1 MSKKMYEK
9 MNEKM
14 YEIIQKL
21 NNCVKTWYNNYLP
34 EYTSHFKPCCT
45 KDEIINILDC
55 YFIAIDIFD
64 NKKDDN
70 INEDIINEGIIK
82 ALIVYY
88 YMLIVFENYI
98 YHYID
103 EKYLKI
109 VDEQYSEDK
118 NKKIF
123 IDNIDNIYEYYICK
137 DNDSEHIEI
146 YDPFSKKK
154 YYVSKNRKNNKY
166 IYKDSNCKQKTIIED
181 HMNCLEHILDTEES
195 KQYYKELF
203 LSNKEEVSKIRQK
216 ILNMNKEKFEG
227 GKNTKKYKKKNKKT
241 KKNRIYKKNKHFVSK
256 MRNQY
261 YFTYS

>member
-9 MNEKM
+9 MNE
-14 YEIIQKL
+14 IIQKL
-21 NNCVKTWYNNYLP
+21 NECVKTWYINYLP
-34 EYTSHFKPCCT
+34 EYKSHFTPCCT
-45 KDEIINILDC
+45 KDEIKNILDC
-55 YFIAIDIFD
+55 YFIAINIFD

-70 INEDIINEGIIK
+70 INEDIIK

-88 YMLIVFENYI
+88 YMLMVFENYI

-137 DNDSEHIEI
+137 DNDSENIEI

-195 KQYYKELF
+195 KKYYKELF
-203 LSNKEEVSKIRQK
+203 LSDKEEVSYIRQK
-216 ILNMNKEKFEG
+216 FLNMNKKNFKG

-241 KKNRIYKKNKHFVSK
+241 KKNKIYKKIK
-256 MRNQY
+256 
-261 YFTYS
+261 